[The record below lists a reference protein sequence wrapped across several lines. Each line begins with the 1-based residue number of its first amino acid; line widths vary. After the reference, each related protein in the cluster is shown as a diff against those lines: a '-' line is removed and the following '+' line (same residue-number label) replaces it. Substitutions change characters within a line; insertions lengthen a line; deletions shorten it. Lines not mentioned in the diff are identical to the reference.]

1 MRSQLEHSK
10 TEGEELTQY
19 PIMLRNLD
27 NAGSLNSHDDLES
40 ENHLHCFREVETIQ
54 YLDG

>member
-27 NAGSLNSHDDLES
+27 NAGSLNSHDALES
-40 ENHLHCFREVETIQ
+40 ENHLHCFREVEAIQ